1 MAHRTLKTRYRLLAR
16 RYGLQIKRI
25 IPYHSLYKRNAA
37 YRAITDRGDFLLKPF
52 CRSRLLGRRTPKQ
65 QIERISTHIRTL
77 KEAGYPHLPKWLT
90 TSSGRYWTS
99 YQGKPYYL
107 TEWIK
112 GRELQNDVQDYDSLG
127 KALAGLHNVCPTTRL
142 PMSHFTLKEVGF
154 MKWQDALFRRQLV
167 RLDRRRGRWFRNHRA
182 ECIAL
187 ADEAWR
193 IIEAPEVRRLILME
207 HEHPTL
213 IHSDVTFPNV
223 IIRPDRLF
231 LIDWDRVR
239 LGSIYLEIA
248 RTLQNTALFE
258 PLLMEAMLRGYEQF
272 KPLLP
277 EERLLIS
284 AFFRLPREAWLSAK
298 RIVLGRSQD
307 VNRVLK
313 KTWRPRLNA
322 IVWMDGW
329 ARATSATEASDHN
342 PLEGAGINEEG
353 EPTAM

>member
-25 IPYHSLYKRNAA
+25 IPRHSLYKRNAA

-52 CRSRLLGRRTPKQ
+52 CRSRILGQRTPKQ
-65 QIERISTHIRTL
+65 QIERISSHIRTL
-77 KEAGYPHLPKWLT
+77 QEAGYPHLPKWLT

-154 MKWQDALFRRQLV
+154 LKWQEALFRRQLV
-167 RLDRRRGRWFRNHRA
+167 RFDRRRGRWFRKHGA

-193 IIEAPEVRRLILME
+193 IIKAPEVQRLILME
-207 HEHPTL
+207 HEHPAL

-223 IIRPDRLF
+223 IIRSDGLF

-258 PLLMEAMLRGYEQF
+258 PPRMEALLRGYEQF
-272 KPLLP
+272 RPLLP

-284 AFFRLPREAWLSAK
+284 AFFRLPVEAWLSAN
-298 RIVLGRSQD
+298 RIAFGRSPSA
-307 VNRVLK
+307 NRVLK

-322 IVWMDGW
+322 IGWMDNW
-329 ARATSATEASDHN
+329 ARTTTAPEASGHHH
-342 PLEGAGINEEG
+342 PEGAGINEEG
-353 EPTAM
+353 EPAAM